1 MKIKSDIFLDHIKK
15 NFDEN
20 KIIFFYGSN
29 LGLIDLLYNKSIE
42 LLNIDLKDPF
52 NVSKIDGS
60 DFKENPYILEDNI
73 NTLNI
78 FSEKRFI
85 LLDLS
90 QISINKNI
98 ENIILNSVE
107 IENDK
112 YFLIIK
118 AGNVSSQNKLI
129 KYFEKSKSSIL
140 TPCYE
145 ENSVKIKSH
154 LNVLFMKHKISFSN
168 NFILELSSIF
178 NADSLTNKK
187 EIEKLDI
194 FLENNKNITENS
206 ILKFLENNE
215 DLNLNKI
222 VRSCLNGETKNSLFY
237 LDKIYEISNSNII
250 LIRMF
255 GKHFKILEKILLSNQ
270 RGKNFSEA
278 INDLKPPIFFKDKP
292 LFLSQCKLWT
302 FKKMDLIQKRLIDLE
317 FKTKS
322 GLYPEKTL
330 LSQFILSVSVLTKS
344 KART

>member
-129 KYFEKSKSSIL
+129 KYFEKSSSSIL

-145 ENSVKIKSH
+145 ENTYKIKSD
-154 LNVLFMKHKISFSN
+154 LKFLFIKHKVSFSN
-168 NFILELSSIF
+168 DFISDLSSIF
-178 NADSLTNKK
+178 NTDTLANKI
-187 EIEKLDI
+187 ELEKLDL
-194 FLENNKNITENS
+194 FLINNKNITENS
-206 ILKFLENNE
+206 LLKFLENNE
-215 DLNLNKI
+215 DINLNK
-222 VRSCLNGETKNSLFY
+222 VVKSCLNGETKNSLFY
-237 LDKIYEISNSNII
+237 LDKIYEVSNSNIV

-255 GKHFKILEKILLSNQ
+255 SKHFKILEKILLSNQ
-270 RGKNFSEA
+270 HGKTFTEA
-278 INDLKPPIFFKDKP
+278 INNLRPPIFFKDKP
-292 LFLSQCKLWT
+292 LFLSQCKLWS
-302 FKKMDLIQKRLIDLE
+302 FKKINLIQKRLIDLE
-317 FKTKS
+317 FKSKT